1 MHVKYIV
8 IKFQTPAL
16 TGKMGPRVCKRHFHM
31 SDIIVTENNTRLKKD
46 VLPKSDIRGDTD
58 NNLIFCSSEGV
69 NFPTNLANI
78 AKNSPFI
85 RRILQDWREEDQVI
99 LVDLDTKVLSIV
111 LSLFY
116 GISIPFK
123 NRLCEE
129 VKVALKLF
137 EIDET
142 LVRIEAKG
150 KAQEK
155 WEEENRTG
163 NMSTAEVNHKVEEPP
178 IIRTQSGKHIDCPF
192 PDCGLS
198 TKERRTFLKHLCDH
212 HFKDEIEHLMKG
224 RKSETACSHQDCQ
237 FSTKSIDNRNLRHHI
252 AITHKH
258 INVFFVNRFPRSP
271 LIKKLK
277 LT

>member
-1 MHVKYIV
+1 MHLKYIV

-16 TGKMGPRVCKRHFHM
+16 TGKMGPRVCKRHFHTT
-31 SDIIVTENNTRLKKD
+31 DIIVNENSTRLKKD

-85 RRILQDWREEDQVI
+85 RRILEDWREEDQVI
-99 LVDLDTKVLSIV
+99 LVDLDTRVLSIV
-111 LSLFY
+111 LNLFY

-123 NRLCEE
+123 KILYEK
-129 VKVALKLF
+129 VKDALKLF

-142 LVRIEAKG
+142 LVRIEAEGKEKG
-150 KAQEK
+150 EK
-155 WEEENRTG
+155 ENRTE
-163 NMSTAEVNHKVEEPP
+163 NMSTAEVNYDDEEPP
-178 IIRTQSGKHIDCPF
+178 IIRTQSGKQIDCPF
-192 PDCGLS
+192 PDCSFS
-198 TKERRTFLKHLCDH
+198 TKERRIFLKHLCDH
-212 HFKDEIEHLMKG
+212 HFKEEIEDLMKG
-224 RKSETACSHQDCQ
+224 RKSETTCSHQDCQ

-258 INVFFVNRFPRSP
+258 INVFFVNKFPKSP

>member
-1 MHVKYIV
+1 MHLKYIV

-16 TGKMGPRVCKRHFHM
+16 TGKMGPRVCKRHFHTT
-31 SDIIVTENNTRLKKD
+31 DIIVNENSTRLKKD

-85 RRILQDWREEDQVI
+85 RRILEDWREEDQVI
-99 LVDLDTKVLSIV
+99 LVDLDTRVLSIV
-111 LSLFY
+111 LNLFY

-123 NRLCEE
+123 KILYEK
-129 VKVALKLF
+129 VKDALKLF

-142 LVRIEAKG
+142 LVRIEAEGKEKG
-150 KAQEK
+150 EK
-155 WEEENRTG
+155 ENRTG
-163 NMSTAEVNHKVEEPP
+163 NMSTAEVNYDDEEPP
-178 IIRTQSGKHIDCPF
+178 IITTQSGKQIDCPF
-192 PDCGLS
+192 PDCSFS
-198 TKERRTFLKHLCDH
+198 TKERRIFLKHLCDH
-212 HFKDEIEHLMKG
+212 HFKEEIEDLMKG
-224 RKSETACSHQDCQ
+224 RKSETTCSHQDCQ

-258 INVFFVNRFPRSP
+258 INVFFVNKFPKSP